1 MLPLCSTL
9 TQMIAC
15 FQGDLTQKED
25 VEQLFGNHQFDTVF
39 HCASYGMSGREQV
52 CVLSGGRSWFKPFVE
67 EKTRIR
73 QSAVDS
79 NR

>member
-1 MLPLCSTL
+1 M
-9 TQMIAC
+9 
-15 FQGDLTQKED
+15 
-25 VEQLFGNHQFDTVF
+25 EQVFSNHQFDTVF

-52 CVLSGGRSWFKPFVE
+52 CDLRGGRSWFKPFLDV
-67 EKTRIR
+67 KKRIT